1 MLTTDDNKF
10 LIDGDGVNKEFPFSF
25 KIFKPEDLLVYKIDK
40 TTTPYTP
47 HLQTLNTDYTVE
59 ISRVSDGGKV
69 IFTTA
74 PTLDEQVFGKRVIP
88 LTQPTQIPTESNF
101 PEAIVEDALDRSM
114 MICQQLQEQ
123 INRTAM
129 LPSYSEI
136 QSIIVEPPVDNRAMV
151 WQIDGDT
158 AYIKNSNVNPDDA
171 VAAATAEAT
180 RAAAE
185 ADRAE
190 LAAETAEA
198 AIGVMP
204 AAEPN
209 TSWFRNGEGA
219 IENMALDDFKAW
231 HRPFILFE
239 DKKVLRIKEGTL
251 IRLVTDS
258 DTRYFRQTSDL
269 VVDVTSILDTGTTL
283 QNGKDYYVYLVPSG
297 ATGVELKVSLNS
309 TYPDGYTAD
318 NSRKIGGFHTE
329 CANVGVISGH
339 PLSGWLA
346 GDILPCSVWCLN
358 HRPIASPE
366 GMVYVKE
373 IDLWVDIYLQSGK
386 YDVSTG
392 ALTTA
397 SVYGGTVTASRP
409 WADHAEDLFRVSK
422 RMPTDIEF
430 SCFAEGS
437 NQKTTIKGS
446 AAPNPKTAGG
456 HVDTASRRMISN
468 YGIEE
473 CCGYLYQWLDNPS
486 ANGGT
491 GFTNY
496 DSLAGAKGQVWGTS
510 YALRAGGNWHCGASC
525 GSRCRSADHAC
536 SYASASLGCRG
547 VSSPKRICR
556 IRK

>member
-1 MLTTDDNKF
+1 MLNTDDNKF
-10 LIDGDGVNKEFPFSF
+10 LIDGDGVNKEYPFSF

-74 PTLDEQVFGKRVIP
+74 PTLDEQGFGERIIT
-88 LTQPTQIPTESNF
+88 LIQPTQIPTEGNF

-123 INRTAM
+123 INRAFM
-129 LPSYSEI
+129 LPSFSEI
-136 QSIIVEPPVDNRAMV
+136 QAIIVEPPVDNRAMI
-151 WQIDGDT
+151 WQIVGDT
-158 AYIKNSNVNPDDA
+158 AYISNSEGNPDDA
-171 VAAATAEAT
+171 VAAATAEVT

-198 AIGVMP
+198 AVGVMP

-231 HRPFILFE
+231 NSPFILFE
-239 DKKVLRIKEGTL
+239 DKKVLRVKEGTL
-251 IRLVTDS
+251 IRLVTNS
-258 DTRYFRQTSDL
+258 DIRYFRRTSDL
-269 VVDVTSILDTGTTL
+269 VVDVTTILDTGATL

-346 GDILPCSVWCLN
+346 GDILPASVWCLN
-358 HRPIASPE
+358 HRPYSSPE
-366 GMVYVKE
+366 GMVFISELNV
-373 IDLWVDIYLQSGK
+373 WADIYLQSGTGT
-386 YDVSTG
+386 STKSAYG
-392 ALTTA
+392 A
-397 SVYGGTVTASRP
+397 TVTASRA
-409 WADHAEDLFRVSK
+409 WVDHADDMFKVGKTLLTSA
-422 RMPTDIEF
+422 EF
-430 SCFAEGS
+430 SCAAEGS
-437 NQKTTIKGS
+437 NQLTNILGS
-446 AAPNPKTAGG
+446 VAPNPKTAGG

-468 YGIEE
+468 YGLEE
-473 CCGYLYQWLDNPS
+473 CCGYLWQMLDHPS
-486 ANGGT
+486 ANGGSAWSALP
-491 GFTNY
+491 GN
-496 DSLAGAKGQVWGTS
+496 KGQIYGAS
-510 YALRAGGNWHCGASC
+510 YIMLAGGNWDTGSYC
-525 GSRCRSADHAC
+525 GSRCR
-536 SYASASLGCRG
+536 YAALGPASVCDSLGARG
-547 VSSPKRICR
+547 RSCL
-556 IRK
+556 RKGI